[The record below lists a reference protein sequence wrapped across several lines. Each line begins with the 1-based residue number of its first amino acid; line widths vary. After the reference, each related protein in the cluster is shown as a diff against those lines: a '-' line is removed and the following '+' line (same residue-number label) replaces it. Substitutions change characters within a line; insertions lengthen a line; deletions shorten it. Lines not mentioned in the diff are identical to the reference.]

1 MAGAMHRTTWFAVVV
16 WLAVVALVVLAVLL
30 VTSVVKGHNILADPD
45 KAERHR
51 GIDMI
56 AAIDAPR
63 SWEVPGGRGSR
74 NDEYFPA
81 NSGRRPFIKPYN
93 RWERQYVAPD
103 WSLARSSEVFDAAA
117 RAAGWEP
124 DTCRRASEDSPT
136 QTRRCWKRPNFALI
150 ADFDSTDLSC
160 NPDTQNCGTSI
171 YVELA
176 ERTAG

>member
-1 MAGAMHRTTWFAVVV
+1 MAGAMLRMA
-16 WLAVVALVVLAVLL
+16 WLAVVALVVLVVLV
-30 VTSVVKGHNILADPD
+30 VTSVVEGHNILADPD

-56 AAIDAPR
+56 AAIDAPG
-63 SWEVPGGRGSR
+63 SWEVPGGRGVT
-74 NDEYFPA
+74 NDEYLPA
-81 NSGRRPFIKPYN
+81 NSGRRPFIRPYD
-93 RWERQYVAPD
+93 RWERHYWAYE
-103 WSLARSSEVFDAAA
+103 WSVARSFEVFDAAA

-136 QTRRCWKRPNFALI
+136 QTRRCWKRPNFTLI

-160 NPDTQNCGTSI
+160 NPDTQNCGTRI

>member
-1 MAGAMHRTTWFAVVV
+1 MRRTVWFAVVV
-16 WLAVVALVVLAVLL
+16 WLTTVALLVLVVLV
-30 VTSVVKGHNILADPD
+30 VTSVVKGHNILDDPH

-56 AAIDAPR
+56 AAIHPPR
-63 SWEVPGGRGSR
+63 SWEVPDGRGAT

-81 NSGRRPFIKPYN
+81 NSGRQPFIKPYN
-93 RWERQYVAPD
+93 RWERHYVAPD
-103 WSLARSSEVFDAAA
+103 WTLARSSEVFDAAA
-117 RAAGWEP
+117 RDAGWEP
-124 DTCRRASEDSPT
+124 DACRGRSDEGPT
-136 QTRRCWKRPNFALI
+136 KTRGCWKRPNFALI

-160 NPDTQNCGTSI
+160 NPRTQNCVTSI

>member
-1 MAGAMHRTTWFAVVV
+1 LSW
-16 WLAVVALVVLAVLL
+16 VLD
-30 VTSVVKGHNILADPD
+30 DPH

-56 AAIDAPR
+56 AAIDAPG
-63 SWEVPGGRGSR
+63 SWDIPGGRGVT
-74 NDEYFPA
+74 NDEYLPA
-81 NSGRRPFIKPYN
+81 NRGRPPFIRPYD
-93 RWERQYVAPD
+93 RWKRRYVAPD

-124 DTCRRASEDSPT
+124 DSCRDAPDDRPT
-136 QTRRCWKRPNFALI
+136 KTQRCWRRPSFALI

-160 NPDTQNCGTSI
+160 NPRTHNCGTRI